1 MVEHRSE
8 EQGVVLA
15 HGFEMAPD
23 RTYAFECESAAI
35 SKSRNRLQTSCI
47 AVHGTYYQLSA
58 TGARTSSSP
67 GASFPPS
74 PQQPRPRL
82 SGTGP
87 DSGEKALLPS
97 RG

>member
-1 MVEHRSE
+1 VVEHRSE

-35 SKSRNRLQTSCI
+35 SKSRNRLHLLHCGSR
-47 AVHGTYYQLSA
+47 TYCQLSA